1 MTTEVQ
7 PRQRSTEGEVYDLG
21 YQRFEGERSG
31 RAQAIR
37 AIWRDSIRASLGL
50 GRSLSSKLLPFGLIV
65 LVLLPAVFVVVIAG
79 FVSSF
84 GGDID
89 ELELDGLSNREYYEF
104 ALIPLILYASM
115 IGPEMFCP
123 DRRSNVLVLYF
134 TRPLTPM
141 NYVLA
146 RWLGFF
152 TVSTVI
158 LWLPQLLIFLTRSM
172 IADSPFDW
180 VTDNLEILPQVA
192 LSGMVMAAMLTT
204 VALAVS
210 SFTDRRPYAAGAT
223 LGVLILS
230 SIVGEILSELVSG
243 STGDY
248 LGLIDMLQAVI
259 NVNDWIFRD
268 STSADAPLASWYY
281 IADVA
286 AIIAIGWVV
295 MWWRYRGAAG

>member
-1 MTTEVQ
+1 
-7 PRQRSTEGEVYDLG
+7 
-21 YQRFEGERSG
+21 
-31 RAQAIR
+31 
-37 AIWRDSIRASLGL
+37 
-50 GRSLSSKLLPFGLIV
+50 
-65 LVLLPAVFVVVIAG
+65 LPAVFVIVIAG

-84 GGDID
+84 GGDVD

-141 NYVLA
+141 NYVVA

-152 TVSTVI
+152 TVTTAI
-158 LWLPQLLIFLTRSM
+158 LWLPQILIFLTRSM

-180 VTDNLEILPQVA
+180 MTDNLEILPQVA
-192 LSGMVMAAMLTT
+192 LSGMVMAAMLTS
-204 VALAVS
+204 VSLAVS

-223 LGVLILS
+223 LGVLILFS
-230 SIVGEILSELVSG
+230 LVGEITG
-243 STGDY
+243 TTGDY
-248 LGLIDMLQAVI
+248 LGLIDMLQAVL

-268 STSADAPLASWYY
+268 VQGDAPLSNWIYV
-281 IADVA
+281 ADVA
-286 AIIAIGWVV
+286 FIIAVGWLV

>member
-1 MTTEVQ
+1 MTAELRPT
-7 PRQRSTEGEVYDLG
+7 QRSTEGEVFDLG
-21 YQRFEGERSG
+21 YQRFEGVRTG
-31 RAQAIR
+31 QAQALR

-50 GRSLSSKLLPFGLIV
+50 GRSLASKLLPLGLIV
-65 LVLLPAVFVVVIAG
+65 LVLAPAVFVIVIAG
-79 FVSSF
+79 FVASF

-89 ELELDGLSNREYYEF
+89 ELELDGLSNREYYGF

-123 DRRSNVLVLYF
+123 DRRNNVLVLYF

-141 NYVLA
+141 NYVVA

-152 TVSTVI
+152 TVSTFI

-172 IADSPFDW
+172 IADNPFDW
-180 VTDNLEILPQVA
+180 ARGHLEILPQVGA
-192 LSGMVMAAMLTT
+192 SGLVMAAMLTT

-223 LGVLILS
+223 LGVLVLFS
-230 SIVGEILSELVSG
+230 VVGEILSELITG

-259 NVNDWIFRD
+259 NVNDWIFGD
-268 STSADAPLASWYY
+268 VQSDVPLSSWIYVG
-281 IADVA
+281 DVA
-286 AIIAIGWVV
+286 LIIAIGWAV
-295 MWWRYRGAAG
+295 MWWRYRGAAR